1 MAQNKRIAPF
11 FNADG
16 TVKEFT
22 VQDNN
27 VHNTGDYA
35 VQNKNLATV
44 GARYSIQN
52 IDGKNIVVVDTDQD
66 IFEGLKTVEEQ
77 RSVARQ
83 YILEKFRNKDFST
96 GDNKTV
102 TVVRKGAK
110 KFTNT
115 RQESKLRVSTELN
128 NLIQTGEYSHSALN
142 EKTVNPEYEHY
153 EYYDIE
159 FILGNKKFEGL
170 LNIGVEKNG
179 MGRFYD
185 ITNIK
190 EKGASVNSFGNT
202 PAPASSY
209 TPFLEDTSDLP
220 TYGLKEPK
228 TSANSPSSIS
238 SIRYKTEK
246 VNSFEEK
253 SFEKD
258 SQTVGKVNE
267 NAYSSSLKGR
277 ESEFLYA
284 PVSAET
290 MPTETAKKVM
300 NTLTKLTNGNV
311 NVVLTSETM
320 TTADGQTASGVFANG
335 ILYLN
340 ANATAYDQAMI
351 VGSHELIHTLEG
363 TKEYH
368 ALGDFITETITGD
381 PELQKK
387 YDVNRYVAAYANVQS
402 ENYSTET
409 KQYEALTEMYADFI
423 ANEILTNENTVQRLV
438 NRNRNVVVRMVDWV
452 RSAVK
457 RLGMTKDDRAAY
469 DAMRKWEKL
478 LSSALNAGKGGI
490 SLDEVEER
498 VQANKQAE
506 TQEKTAE
513 RSSTGKLSDARYSI
527 DEKFADRIDK
537 WDEKTVGF
545 SFVVGKTSEALKS
558 IGVAEH
564 QIRWDATKVRKV
576 LSDHSMMS
584 KEVIKQV
591 PQVIENPIVIMDS
604 KQIKDR
610 LVVLGDVYDKHGD
623 IVTVILEL
631 NPTRRNIKGDSAYLD
646 IIKIASAQGR
656 SNTQGL
662 INGSNIRYIDKNKNR
677 VNEWLKVNRLQLPL
691 LSTTIDSTN
700 SISEKN
706 EEVNSFDKN
715 SSKNSDERYSIDIN
729 SPKTDFNG
737 VLRQYLHRID
747 LTKDIKQALAEKYG
761 KETARRI
768 VNIWDNTSGQIGV
781 DMSTVTKEIADK
793 GVYIDA
799 YYPEDVLFEL
809 DKEMR
814 GYTDLALTDYDFDN
828 QIRRVTETQ
837 EKRPIKQRIQDV
849 KAGTKEEWVDLQIQT
864 TNV

>member
-22 VQDNN
+22 AQDSTAQ
-27 VHNTGDYA
+27 NTGDYA

-44 GARYSIQN
+44 GARYSIKN
-52 IDGKNIVVVDTDQD
+52 VDGKDIVSVDTDQD
-66 IFEGLKTVEEQ
+66 IFEGVDRSEYGKVARDYIKEHFRGKTVGDISFTRNTEREYTQ
-77 RSVARQ
+77 SKYSQQLYRQ
-83 YILEKFRNKDFST
+83 TSSIYPTKMKAATELDNFVKT
-96 GDNKTV
+96 GD
-102 TVVRKGAK
+102 
-110 KFTNT
+110 
-115 RQESKLRVSTELN
+115 
-128 NLIQTGEYSHSALN
+128 LIAHEETKHPHSYN
-142 EKTVNPEYEHY
+142 EGG
-153 EYYDIE
+153 YDRYAVE
-159 FILGNKKFEGL
+159 FELGNKTFTGEMLIALG
-170 LNIGVEKNG
+170 NNG
-179 MGRFYD
+179 KSMFYD
-185 ITNIK
+185 IVNIK
-190 EKGASVNSFGNT
+190 EGARLLNRSK
-202 PAPASSY
+202 P
-209 TPFLEDTSDLP
+209 E
-220 TYGLKEPK
+220 
-228 TSANSPSSIS
+228 TSATTPSSTS

-300 NTLTKLTNGNV
+300 NTLTKLTNGRV
-311 NVVLTSETM
+311 NVVLTSEKM

-335 ILYLN
+335 ILYLS

-402 ENYSTET
+402 ENYSVET

-490 SLDEVEER
+490 TLDEVEER
-498 VQANKQAE
+498 VQVNKQAE

-513 RSSTGKLSDARYSI
+513 RSSTGKLAMVRYSL
-527 DEKFADRIDK
+527 E
-537 WDEKTVGF
+537 EGF
-545 SFVVGKTSEALKS
+545 SEQV
-558 IGVAEH
+558 
-564 QIRWDATKVRKV
+564 DKVINGTFDKENSHIKV
-576 LSDHSMMS
+576 LSHTPSIYIEKADMRDLPILMS
-584 KEVIKQV
+584 YEKLCISLFDDGNLSNHYHDLGVDTIKQIPIALENPLYILSGSNNKRV
-591 PQVIENPIVIMDS
+591 EAILTLKDKKGRDIFTVIEFDSPGRLNGKFIEANILVTAFGAKTKYIQNKLESRELLYEAKNSLSQVNPRGQFPSVINENEFS
-604 KQIKDR
+604 
-610 LVVLGDVYDKHGD
+610 
-623 IVTVILEL
+623 T
-631 NPTRRNIKGDSAYLD
+631 S
-646 IIKIASAQGR
+646 IIR
-656 SNTQGL
+656 EN
-662 INGSNIRYIDKNKNR
+662 
-677 VNEWLKVNRLQLPL
+677 
-691 LSTTIDSTN
+691 
-700 SISEKN
+700 SEKSTEN
-706 EEVNSFDKN
+706 GKKGEKRF
-715 SSKNSDERYSIDIN
+715 SIDVN
-729 SPKTDFNG
+729 SPKTDFND

-799 YYPEDVLFEL
+799 YYPEEVLFEM

-864 TNV
+864 TNVQAGIV

>member
-22 VQDNN
+22 AQDSTAQ
-27 VHNTGDYA
+27 NTGDYA

-44 GARYSIQN
+44 GARYSIKN
-52 IDGKNIVVVDTDQD
+52 VNGKDIVSVDTDQNV
-66 IFEGLKTVEEQ
+66 FEGVE
-77 RSVARQ
+77 R
-83 YILEKFRNKDFST
+83 KDY
-96 GDNKTV
+96 GR
-102 TVVRKGAK
+102 VVREYMKNHFRGKDVDEVHFTSDSEREYTQSKYSRQLYATKSPHYDAKMKG
-110 KFTNT
+110 
-115 RQESKLRVSTELN
+115 STELDN
-128 NLIQTGEYSHSALN
+128 FIRTGNFIRHEDAKHPHSYNEGGYHRYKVEFEFGGQGFTGELLVAIN
-142 EKTVNPEYEHY
+142 GK
-153 EYYDIE
+153 
-159 FILGNKKFEGL
+159 GKK
-170 LNIGVEKNG
+170 
-179 MGRFYD
+179 MFYD
-185 ITNIK
+185 IVNIN
-190 EKGASVNSFGNT
+190 E
-202 PAPASSY
+202 
-209 TPFLEDTSDLP
+209 SDLLTNGSTP
-220 TYGLKEPK
+220 EI
-228 TSANSPSSIS
+228 SANALSTS
-238 SIRYKTEK
+238 SIRYKTEN
-246 VNSFEEK
+246 VNDFEEK

>member
-1 MAQNKRIAPF
+1 M
-11 FNADG
+11 
-16 TVKEFT
+16 
-22 VQDNN
+22 
-27 VHNTGDYA
+27 
-35 VQNKNLATV
+35 
-44 GARYSIQN
+44 
-52 IDGKNIVVVDTDQD
+52 
-66 IFEGLKTVEEQ
+66 
-77 RSVARQ
+77 
-83 YILEKFRNKDFST
+83 
-96 GDNKTV
+96 
-102 TVVRKGAK
+102 
-110 KFTNT
+110 
-115 RQESKLRVSTELN
+115 
-128 NLIQTGEYSHSALN
+128 
-142 EKTVNPEYEHY
+142 
-153 EYYDIE
+153 
-159 FILGNKKFEGL
+159 
-170 LNIGVEKNG
+170 
-179 MGRFYD
+179 
-185 ITNIK
+185 
-190 EKGASVNSFGNT
+190 
-202 PAPASSY
+202 
-209 TPFLEDTSDLP
+209 
-220 TYGLKEPK
+220 
-228 TSANSPSSIS
+228 
-238 SIRYKTEK
+238 
-246 VNSFEEK
+246 
-253 SFEKD
+253 
-258 SQTVGKVNE
+258 NE

-311 NVVLTSETM
+311 NIVLTAADM
-320 TTADGQTASGVFANG
+320 RTADGQTASGVFANG
-335 ILYLN
+335 ILYLS

-351 VGSHELIHTLEG
+351 VGSHELIHMLEG

-368 ALGDFITETITGD
+368 ALGDFITETIKGD

-438 NRNRNVVVRMVDWV
+438 NRNRNVVVRMFDWV

-498 VQANKQAE
+498 VQVNKQAE
-506 TQEKTAE
+506 TQEKPAE
-513 RSSTGKLSDARYSI
+513 ISSTGKLSDARYSI

-715 SSKNSDERYSIDIN
+715 SSKNSDERFFIDVDNFDPLLYNEIQLPSQEHN
-729 SPKTDFNG
+729 RLWSETMKWDEKKRN
-737 VLRQYLHRID
+737 VL
-747 LTKDIKQALAEKYG
+747 
-761 KETARRI
+761 
-768 VNIWDNTSGQIGV
+768 TSRTL
-781 DMSTVTKEIADK
+781 SN
-793 GVYIDA
+793 
-799 YYPEDVLFEL
+799 
-809 DKEMR
+809 
-814 GYTDLALTDYDFDN
+814 GYTYRYILDSNDELHVYEKEKLINIHERGNEYDKQNREKLNTAVQGVWAEQAKNNRDNNLEPNGRNSGTVDTGNNRPVRSKGRGDGGRYSKNVNDVDLHQERKGTVYYDSENARYSLDVNLDQKTTGRVQTVVNDRKRSVKEVWDETLDNLKTGSADRWIRAQISLTDEQAGIVQAGKKY
-828 QIRRVTETQ
+828 RR
-837 EKRPIKQRIQDV
+837 KI
-849 KAGTKEEWVDLQIQT
+849 
-864 TNV
+864 